1 MPSRPGTLNTPGNQP
16 GIFREKV
23 RWAVCGLLFFATTVN
38 YLDRQVLG
46 ILKPTLEK
54 ELGWNEDNYG
64 TIVSTF
70 QIAYALMMPIAGRL
84 IDYLGTRLGSALAV
98 IVWSIASMLHSL
110 AGTPFQFQ
118 IVRFGLGLGEAANF
132 PAALKATADWF
143 PRKERAFA
151 TGIFNSGTNLG
162 ALIAPLMVPFVATHF
177 GWRMSFIATASFD
190 LVWLVIWLA
199 WYRRPEEH
207 KSLTTAE
214 RTLIESDRTGVED
227 EVKVPFLWVVKQR
240 ASWAYLAG
248 KFMTDPVWWFYLF
261 WVPGFLHD
269 AYGLN
274 LTQLG
279 LPLVV
284 IYLAADVGSILGG
297 WISRGLMSRGWEASS
312 ARKTAMLI
320 CACSVT
326 PVSLIMFTGGNLWLT
341 VALLSLAA
349 SAHQGWMAN
358 LFTLPSD
365 TFPRKAVASV
375 VGFGGMGGAL
385 AGGMV
390 AKAVGMWLDYS
401 HKSYGPLF
409 IWAGSAYLIALL
421 IIHTL
426 VPKLQPV
433 EVD

>member
-1 MPSRPGTLNTPGNQP
+1 MPSRVAPLNRPGNQP
-16 GIFREKV
+16 GIFGEKV

-54 ELGWNEDNYG
+54 ELGWNENDYG

-84 IDYLGTRLGSALAV
+84 IDWMGTRLGYAV
-98 IVWSIASMLHSL
+98 AVAFWSVASVLHSF
-110 AGTPFQFQ
+110 AGTPFQFALA
-118 IVRFGLGLGEAANF
+118 RFGLGLGEAANF

-162 ALIAPLMVPFVATHF
+162 ALIAPLLVPFVATHF
-177 GWRMSFIATASFD
+177 GWRMSFIATASLD
-190 LVWLVIWLA
+190 LVWLVLWLA
-199 WYRRPEEH
+199 WFRRPEEH

-214 RTLIESDRTGVED
+214 REFIEADRTVVED
-227 EVKVPFLWVVKQR
+227 AVKVPMMWVVKQR

-248 KFMTDPVWWFYLF
+248 KFLTDPVWWFYLF

-279 LPLVV
+279 LPLVI
-284 IYLAADVGSILGG
+284 IYLAADVGSVLGG
-297 WISRGLMSRGWEASS
+297 WISRGLMDRGWEASK

-326 PVSLIMFTGGNLWLT
+326 PVSMVMFTNGNLWAT
-341 VALLSLAA
+341 VALLSLATA
-349 SAHQGWMAN
+349 AHQGWMAN

-375 VGFGGMGGAL
+375 VGFGGMGGAF

-409 IWAGSAYLIALL
+409 VWAGSAYLLALL
-421 IIHTL
+421 IIHSL
-426 VPKLQPV
+426 VPKLRPADA
-433 EVD
+433 E

>member
-1 MPSRPGTLNTPGNQP
+1 MPSLTAADPKP
-16 GIFREKV
+16 GIFGTRL

-70 QIAYALMMPIAGRL
+70 QIAYALMMPLAGRL
-84 IDYLGTRLGSALAV
+84 IDWLGTRFGYALAV
-98 IVWSIASMLHSL
+98 AVWCGASMLHSL
-110 AGTPFQFQ
+110 AGTPFQFALA
-118 IVRFGLGLGEAANF
+118 RFGLGLGEAANF
-132 PAALKATADWF
+132 PAAIKTTADWF

-151 TGIFNSGTNLG
+151 TGIFNSGTNIG
-162 ALIAPLMVPFVATHF
+162 ALIAPLLVPFVALHF
-177 GWRMSFIATASFD
+177 GWRMSFIATGLFD
-190 LVWLVIWLA
+190 VIWLVIWLI
-199 WYRRPEEH
+199 WYRQPEQH
-207 KSLTTAE
+207 KSLTREE
-214 RTLIESDRTGVED
+214 REYITSDREENESIVRL
-227 EVKVPFLWVVKQR
+227 PFLQIVKQR
-240 ASWAYLAG
+240 AAWAFLAG
-248 KFMTDPVWWFYLF
+248 KFMTDPVWWFYIF

-284 IYLAADVGSILGG
+284 IYLAADIGSIGGG
-297 WISRGLMSRGWEASS
+297 WISRGLIGRGWEASN

-320 CACSVT
+320 CALAVT
-326 PVSLIMFTGGNLWLT
+326 PVGLIMFTGGSMWAAVGLIG
-341 VALLSLAA
+341 LATA
-349 SAHQGWMAN
+349 AHQGWSAN

-365 TFPRKAVASV
+365 TFPRRAVGSV

-385 AGGMV
+385 AGAVV
-390 AKAVGMWLDYS
+390 AKVVGKWLDYS

-409 IWAGSAYLIALL
+409 IWAGSAYLVALL
-421 IIHTL
+421 IIHIL
-426 VPKLQPV
+426 VPRLRQV
-433 EVD
+433 ELDD

>member
-84 IDYLGTRLGSALAV
+84 IDYLGTRLGYALAV

-132 PAALKATADWF
+132 SAALKATADWF